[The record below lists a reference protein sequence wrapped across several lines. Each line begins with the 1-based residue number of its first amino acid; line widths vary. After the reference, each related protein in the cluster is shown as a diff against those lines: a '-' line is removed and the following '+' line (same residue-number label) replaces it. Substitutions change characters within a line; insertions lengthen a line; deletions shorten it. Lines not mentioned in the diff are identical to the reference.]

1 MDDKLNELKRRVEA
15 DDPSALYEYSQLV
28 RDSDPAEADKFVILA
43 AQLGEPHAA
52 EQVGD
57 RYFDAGDI
65 PAAEQY
71 FRLGAKAGILDCS
84 VKLAVIGLDRDEQA
98 AVKEL
103 EDLAEIGIRSAADA
117 LAEYYRVNGNKKQ
130 AAYWRSLVK

>member
-1 MDDKLNELKRRVEA
+1 MDEKLTELKRRVEA
-15 DDPSALYEYSQLV
+15 DDPSALYEYSRLV
-28 RDSDPAEADKFVILA
+28 RDSDPVEADKFVMLA

-57 RYFDAGDI
+57 VYLDRGDI
-65 PAAEQY
+65 PTAEQY
-71 FRLGAKAGILDCS
+71 FKLGAKAGILDCS
-84 VKLAVIGLDRDEQA
+84 VKLAVIELDRDEQA

>member
-1 MDDKLNELKRRVEA
+1 MDEKLTELKRRVEA
-15 DDPSALYEYSQLV
+15 DDPSALYEYSRLV
-28 RDSDPAEADKFVILA
+28 RDSDPVEADKFVMLA
-43 AQLGEPHAA
+43 AQ
-52 EQVGD
+52 VGD
-57 RYFDAGDI
+57 VYLDRGDI
-65 PAAEQY
+65 PTAEQY
-71 FRLGAKAGILDCS
+71 FKLGAKAGILDCS
-84 VKLAVIGLDRDEQA
+84 VKLAVIELDRDEQA

>member
-1 MDDKLNELKRRVEA
+1 MDDRNELKRRVEA
-15 DDPSALYEYSQLV
+15 DDPSALYEYSQLL
-28 RDSDPAEADKFVILA
+28 RGSDPAEADKFVMLA

-52 EQVGD
+52 EQMGDRCLDVGD
-57 RYFDAGDI
+57 IA
-65 PAAEQY
+65 AAEQY
-71 FRLGAKAGILDCS
+71 FKLGAKAGILDCS
-84 VKLAVIGLDRDEQA
+84 VKLAVIELDRDEQA